1 MATFS
6 EFLKQAASMGVTES
20 QMPKAIND
28 YSREFGFDA
37 EDIPYSSNLAL
48 KLAQKNFIDT
58 LSMQKS
64 SLVRNVLTDEEI
76 TNRQNHLF
84 ENFYQEFSYS
94 DDAYSA
100 LRDIQYRNLSPAQ
113 ILNENSKIL
122 NYEPWLASVIPDRS
136 ATPREYVRGF
146 VGKTGSSIIRAG
158 AGLTSIAYDI
168 QAFNFAKKS
177 QDAKFLGFNNLAK
190 QFEEKS
196 NLFKNRSDEIYS
208 MVMRNEK
215 KFKEIVT
222 GEVPYYIK
230 DDFDYMVAES
240 LGELPILALG
250 FIPAVGLPLLG
261 ATTIGRYYQEGLEES
276 NGNELIA
283 AAYTSIFA
291 PIAFAVDRIT
301 LGLPK
306 RLRSIVNNPN
316 FGRKSFLAKQVAVTT
331 GQTLKAGGLEFLTET
346 AESAYLQ
353 KVTKGTIDWKQARL
367 EGLLAFITG
376 SVGGSITGSISTA
389 QNVNRVN
396 KLIKMG
402 MDENTATGVIDLI
415 INGDPQTAADI
426 ALETVSEKVNKF
438 LGVEF
443 SALGNVIIGDGKFR
457 KYTFGKV
464 RQIAKLPRQEI
475 LEKVLDAKNDR
486 GEFIIDRRFR
496 DEAEVAFFNPTKENV
511 DALNKKIEE
520 VAKEDN
526 AFTESNFEQS
536 EQQKLL
542 AKINAE
548 IDRLQE
554 EKKEAKKEAKDTK
567 LIDKQIVEQILNRKI
582 LEAFIEGKNINDFQ
596 VFIIFAT
603 IEEKYTKQS
612 IALSRKL
619 ANEEITA
626 EEQAEGRRKLH
637 SEMINEQEKFLQN
650 AGVDYQVDRSSEEV
664 LDHNIKIGR
673 YNRKTLQKEYVLY
686 DENTAKTHKGLARIN
701 KPADENIE
709 SNEYEDMSF
718 QDLRNLANQRGIKA
732 RSKKELI
739 KRLKAKDADLIDK
752 IINRQ
757 IERQRQGEDLEEN
770 EIDRAID
777 EEIER
782 QRNPNSIL
790 TPQEEKIIDLELIL
804 QNITDNE
811 KTMNTIKSNANLDT
825 LATLAAIE
833 IALGFSMSD
842 VTSIENREQ
851 FDNTI
856 ELFRNPIYRAEVIR
870 RVGLLKQFLFDTNSD
885 LIPRVYAK
893 EVLDT
898 FAYSILQEAKSEN
911 LTNTGYSE
919 YVNVLINKVV
929 PYIKNGDRLGLEQSL
944 LETDI
949 MSVESTSEIFRQRMA
964 DVLFSVQEI
973 NKAYNNNAL
982 NFLTSD
988 ILGSFFEGSPTIGLV
1003 EDNLFLSQDYEYSQ
1017 VPKKLQLE
1025 LLEEILSG
1033 NVTKKQIKKDIQN
1046 DLKEDKQDLT
1056 EEQIQ
1061 DLTDEE
1067 LEKMS
1072 FERKIIEFR
1081 EEVDIIYEEIL
1092 LELPT
1097 FDRELSKKEQDQFIR
1112 YILFKQ
1118 GYQKI
1123 QTGVD
1128 EKGDPIFDR
1137 LEDNESEIKQ
1147 DLLDYIDAA
1156 REQFKKL
1163 ADEFDEVKEALG
1175 IDFNRNEWYFPLKRR
1190 IKNQEQQ
1197 GEIEDLNDLVDQHKG
1212 FTLGRTGST
1221 VGIVPDPVFQVQET
1235 LNDIISATRI
1245 GVRQIELT
1253 KKIMTA
1259 EKIESLSS
1267 ALKKI
1272 KVGFGAKIVDTDLTE
1287 AQIKQFELTDKESE
1301 AYEIF
1306 QDLHVLE
1313 KAKLET
1319 KIPTQRNPVLSPLFI
1334 SLVES
1339 HKNNKL
1345 SQDLANIGNIGFIP
1359 DGKFKD
1365 WLVRNG
1371 QSWANTVDPHFIVQK
1386 MDGSSLVDNVDE
1398 DGKVIGGKLYGSN
1411 AVIWHS
1417 ILRAVNLARQEDIN
1431 LQRLQQTILDGLS
1444 ENELKSLNSLLH
1456 NVFFENEKSKRVLK
1470 RVHNLRN
1477 PKQLQETLKEEGY
1490 AYNGRRLTL
1499 KESEIVLA
1507 YAKLIRGR
1515 SNRIVLGSKRRG
1527 QLANISS
1534 EAKRRFFI
1542 LEKKV
1547 EDGEATD
1554 QELAEYKAI
1563 GGTLPEKT
1571 QLDVLR
1577 KIHRFIFEQQAI
1589 SEKNFFGWFE
1599 GTMAQANKGAFFD
1612 DIIDQTE
1619 VWADYLETV
1628 GETGNADWWRTKIEV
1643 NLKGN
1648 LFKFEDQLLGWT
1660 AANIKKFAN
1669 KINSSDQ
1676 LNLDD
1681 GKLPTGILNA
1691 IKAATIDDIK
1701 LATINA
1707 GSWLQKARINAFL
1720 LGNIGWVLTTQPSS
1734 LAFTIKQ
1741 AGVKETLKQFGLMP
1755 NKGAIVLSDPDDR
1768 KYLGE
1773 DLLVES
1779 QVVGIKRSGKEVTA
1793 VEATD
1798 PLREDTLIKTKRQV
1812 ARNGLGMLGSWM
1824 ENRLT
1829 LASFNAGYNH
1839 AKNKLGLN
1847 DDQAMMHGDFVAA
1860 ATQSMYDRV
1869 TRNSA
1874 LNSNMLRFFR
1884 PMQSFVFTAYSNV
1897 LDTFGV
1903 VGVKRSVKVRAAEA
1917 GRFLLASRM
1926 WNIMWSIIFGDDL
1939 LKAIY
1944 NPQFDKGTIGSAI
1957 PLFGL
1962 DVDIKMSQS
1971 LPFLDDQGWKSNNA
1985 QQQFMKSTVRLMKA
1999 FALGQPNAER
2009 ELLVYTFRYITP
2021 AMGIGGSVPLQNL
2034 TKLVSAKLNNNTFE
2048 DIKGG
2053 EMSKLSDNY
2062 VTYPLGLFFGRKIM
2076 DKREVTTFEKIK
2088 IARAE
2093 VRKKEEKKEDED

>member
-6 EFLKQAASMGVTES
+6 EFLKKAVSMGVTES
-20 QMPKAIND
+20 EMPQAIND
-28 YSREFGFDA
+28 YDREFGFDP
-37 EDIPYSSNLAL
+37 EDMPYSPNLAL
-48 KLAQKNFIDT
+48 KLAQKNFINT

-84 ENFYQEFSYS
+84 ENFYQQFPYS

-100 LRDIQYRNLSPAQ
+100 LRDIQYANLSPAQ

-122 NYEPWLASVIPDRS
+122 NYEPWLTPYITDRS
-136 ATPREYVRGF
+136 ATPIERIQGF
-146 VGKTGSSIIRAG
+146 SGKVVSNIYRIG
-158 AGLTSIAYDI
+158 AGFTSIAFDLE
-168 QAFNFAKKS
+168 AFRFSKGARTLKTFGLDS
-177 QDAKFLGFNNLAK
+177 LSEIFQK
-190 QFEEKS
+190 QSDTLS
-196 NLFKNRSDEIYS
+196 NTSDELYS
-208 MVMRNEK
+208 IIMRNEK
-215 KFKEIVT
+215 KVT
-222 GEVPYYIK
+222 EAITGQIPFYVK
-230 DDFDYMVAES
+230 DDIDYMIGES
-240 LGELPILALG
+240 LGELPFLAIG
-250 FIPAVGLPLLG
+250 FIPVVGMPLLG
-261 ATTIGRYYQEGLEES
+261 ATTVSRYYQEGLEES

-283 AAYTSIFA
+283 AAYTTIFA
-291 PIAFAVDRIT
+291 PLAFAVDRIT

-306 RLRSIVNNPN
+306 RLKSIVNNPN
-316 FGRKSFLAKQVAVTT
+316 FGRKSFFAKQLKITT
-331 GQTLKAGGLEFLTET
+331 GQSLKAGGGEFLTET

-367 EGLLAFITG
+367 EGFLAFITG
-376 SVGGSITGSISTA
+376 TVGGSITGSISTA
-389 QNVNRVN
+389 QNVKRVN
-396 KLIKMG
+396 KLIKFG
-402 MDENTATGVIDLI
+402 MDENTASGVIDLI

-475 LEKVLDAKNDR
+475 LEKVLDAKNDK

-526 AFTESNFEQS
+526 AFTESDLEQS

-548 IDRLQE
+548 IDRLRE
-554 EKKEAKKEAKDTK
+554 ERKKLQNTETANEDIR
-567 LIDKQIVEQILNRKI
+567 LIDKQIAEQIRNRKI
-582 LEAFIEGKNINDFQ
+582 VEAFIEGKNISDIQ
-596 VFIIFAT
+596 VFIIFGT
-603 IEEKYTKQS
+603 INDKYTKKS
-612 IALSRKL
+612 LELNEKY
-619 ANEEITA
+619 NDEEITA
-626 EEQAEGRRKLH
+626 EELTEGKRKLH
-637 SEMINEQEKFLQN
+637 SEMINEQEKFFQS

-664 LDHNIKIGR
+664 LDHNIKVGR
-673 YNRKTLQKEYVLY
+673 YNNKTLKKEYVSINA
-686 DENTAKTHKGLARIN
+686 ETGKTHKGLARIN

-739 KRLKAKDADLIDK
+739 KRLKAKDADLVDK

-757 IERQRQGEDLEEN
+757 IERQRQGEDVEEN

-825 LATLAAIE
+825 LATLQAIE
-833 IALGFSMSD
+833 IALGFSRS
-842 VTSIENREQ
+842 E
-851 FDNTI
+851 TI
-856 ELFRNPIYRAEVIR
+856 TEDFLYEKKKLFKNPIYRAEVIR
-870 RVGLLKQFLFDTNSD
+870 RVNLLKQFLFESNSD

-898 FAYSILQEAKSEN
+898 FAYSILQEAKSDGVLERGFQEKIN
-911 LTNTGYSE
+911 L
-919 YVNVLINKVV
+919 LINKVV
-929 PYIKNGDRLGLEQSL
+929 PYIKNGDILGLENSL
-944 LETDI
+944 LETGIDGF
-949 MSVESTSEIFRQRMA
+949 ESTSEIFRQRMA
-964 DVLFSVQEI
+964 DVLFKVQEI

-988 ILGSFFEGSPTIGLV
+988 ILGSFFANEVNVGLV
-1003 EDNLFLSQDYEYSQ
+1003 GDDVFLSQDYEYSE
-1017 VPKKLQLE
+1017 VPNKLQLE

-1033 NVTKKQIKKDIQN
+1033 NVTKKQIKKDIEN

-1056 EEQIQ
+1056 EEQIE

-1137 LEDNESEIKQ
+1137 LEDNESEIKE
-1147 DLLDYIDAA
+1147 DLLEYINAA

-1190 IKNQEQQ
+1190 IKNKEQQ

-1339 HKNNKL
+1339 HKNNNL

-1359 DGKFKD
+1359 DGKFKK
-1365 WLVRNG
+1365 WLIKNG
-1371 QSWANTVDPHFIVQK
+1371 QSWANTVDPHFVVQK

-1444 ENELKSLNSLLH
+1444 ENELKSLNRLLH
-1456 NVFFENEKSKRVLK
+1456 NVFFENEKSKRALK

-1534 EAKRRFFI
+1534 EAKKRFFI

-1589 SEKNFFGWFE
+1589 AEKNFFGWFE

-1773 DLLVES
+1773 NLLVES

-1917 GRFLLASRM
+1917 ARFLLASRM
-1926 WNIMWSIIFGDDL
+1926 WNILWSMIFGDDL

-1962 DVDIKMSQS
+1962 NVDIKMSQS
-1971 LPFLDDQGWKSNNA
+1971 LPWLDDQGWKSNNA
-1985 QQQFMKSTVRLMKA
+1985 QQQFMKSTVRIIKA

-2021 AMGIGGSVPLQNL
+2021 SMGIGGSVPLQNL

-2062 VTYPLGLFFGRKIM
+2062 ATYPLGLFFGRKIM
-2076 DKREVTTFEKIK
+2076 DKREMTTFEKIK
-2088 IARAE
+2088 TARAE
-2093 VRKKEEKKEDED
+2093 VKKREEKEDED